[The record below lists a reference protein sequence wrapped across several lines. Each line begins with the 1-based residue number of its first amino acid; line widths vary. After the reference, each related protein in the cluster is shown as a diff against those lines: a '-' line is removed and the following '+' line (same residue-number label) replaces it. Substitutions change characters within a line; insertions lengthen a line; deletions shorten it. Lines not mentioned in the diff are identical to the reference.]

1 MTQNL
6 SLEEKRDLSQ
16 AFRFMVD
23 AHDHQFR
30 KNAAVPYACHPVDVL
45 LRLRRWGVVDLVM
58 WKATLCHDVL
68 EERPDISRLNLT
80 VCIGSAAAD
89 LVWDLT
95 FLPDAKNPLPVSAQK
110 LAYLKSF
117 EQKSTQA
124 IVIKMADRISNT
136 EEFLQDDFDFG
147 KKYWHKADGFFN
159 NFFLRELEI
168 IKVFGDH
175 VLAAIRADFDKINEV
190 FKLQHVDAP

>member
-58 WKATLCHDVL
+58 WKAALCHDVL
-68 EERPDISRLNLT
+68 EERSDISRLNLA
-80 VCIGSAAAD
+80 VYIGSTATD

-95 FLPDAKNPLPVSAQK
+95 FLSDTKNPLPTSAQK

-117 EQKSTQA
+117 ERKSTQA
-124 IVIKMADRISNT
+124 IVIKMADRMSNT

-147 KKYWHKADGFFN
+147 KKYWHKADVFFA
-159 NFFLRELEI
+159 NFFLREQEI
-168 IKVFGDH
+168 VQAFGSH
-175 VLAAIRADFDKINEV
+175 VLSTIKDDFDRINEGC
-190 FKLQHVDAP
+190 KSQHIDVP